1 MIRFKEIEISNFW
14 SFGKKPTIVNLD
26 KNQTALIIGD
36 NRDTGDAGN
45 SRNGVGKSTIYQ
57 AIIYAL
63 FGKGTQDV
71 KQDEF
76 INITNGKKMSVRLK
90 FDVNGDECEVLRQ
103 RKPNNLEFTVN
114 GESYT
119 RDSLA
124 NTDSEIKNK
133 IGMNHSIFLNTMF
146 MSPDVT
152 PFLAM
157 KPAEQRNFIEEILSL
172 DTLSMRAE
180 TLKALKKDNDA
191 EIKIEEASINKD
203 IQHNESVNSQ
213 IEEQNRKS
221 EEWLRKQQSTID
233 TYKEEIEKLNKIDV
247 GHQQR
252 IIEAIEGI
260 KSDIDKNKSQ
270 WTNIE
275 QQIKSL
281 VDKEKT
287 YTNLQTNLYNLK
299 ERLERWDKDT
309 QSKLET
315 AQKKIDEFESID
327 IDKAIEVNESLEKV
341 DQEIAEH
348 KKQLDEVNSNLESA
362 KKEYSKFEKE
372 EKDLDKGVCPY
383 CEQSYHSEDQVNYV
397 KGELKRYDG
406 IINEYSREFSDIEQK
421 LEELNSNRKQ
431 IIEDIGDLTP
441 DYIEKLFNEA
451 EKNRETKNS
460 LENQENPYIANINE
474 ILEQYE
480 SKTID
485 DLNKYFTEIIQSST
499 NEKENLERQIDDID
513 KTIQDLK
520 EQLEENVSQQKFDKT
535 ELDNIQETINSYKS
549 ELKVLESEKNPHV
562 QNIETLN
569 GQMKTIDES
578 KLKDLQNKS
587 EHYKVLTRLL
597 TDNKSFIRKNIV
609 DQYIPFINSR
619 INYYLDYLDAPHFVE
634 IQNDMSV
641 EILYM
646 NRNVSY
652 GSASKG
658 ESLRLNLASCLA
670 FRDIVSMMG
679 KSSNILLL
687 DEFLDSG
694 GDDAFFQKSIS
705 LLTGYAENVFLISH
719 RDVVRESVDVIMTI
733 VKENGFSRIEQSND

>member
-270 WTNIE
+270 WANIE

-348 KKQLDEVNSNLESA
+348 KKQLDEVKSNLESA

-431 IIEDIGDLTP
+431 IIEDIGNLTP

-460 LENQENPYIANINE
+460 LENQDNPYIANINE
-474 ILEQYE
+474 MLEQYE

-520 EQLEENVSQQKFDKT
+520 EQLEENVSQQKFDKV

-694 GDDAFFQKSIS
+694 GDDAFFHKAISI
-705 LLTGYAENVFLISH
+705 LTNYCENVFMISH
-719 RDVVRESVDVIMTI
+719 RDLIKDYVDTTMTVV
-733 VKENGFSRIEQSND
+733 KQNGFSRLEYS